1 MRLHHRCL
9 PAATAA
15 ALFVSLFAN
24 SLQANFLQPH
34 RRAQLPQA
42 TATINGS
49 VTDPSG
55 AAVAGASVMAYLAG
69 SSAPAAHTASEP
81 DGKFVLPVAP
91 GHYRLTIEASS
102 FSTAGKEFMLM
113 AGDAA
118 TWDARLELEPLSS
131 RVAVTAE
138 AEPEPVETTTVPVDI
153 LTREQIDQR
162 QEIWLAPALA
172 SLPGV
177 SVSSLGPMGG
187 IQSLFLDG
195 GNSNYTKL
203 LVDGAPVNQPGGLI
217 DWSGYTL
224 DGVDKVEV
232 VHGASSV
239 LYGSDAMDGVV
250 QVFTH
255 RGTTRIPEVTVEGEG
270 GTFGTG
276 RGSGQIS
283 GLLGAF
289 DYSAGAG
296 YFSSD
301 GQGPNDFYRDTTL
314 SGNFGWKFSDTD
326 SLRLALRNN
335 SSDAGQPGQT
345 LYFPPV
351 IPQSGDL
358 HDFSADLTW
367 NFTTGPHWQH
377 QISGYDARFQ
387 EVEVEPPPPLDV
399 FVTKYN
405 RAGMKGQSTY
415 SFRNGSVTAGYEYQ
429 VENGPADHWHNQGG
443 YVEARYQFTRRLT
456 AVAGGRAEAD
466 QAFGTRVVPRA
477 GAAYVLRYGG
487 GFWGSTRLRSSY
499 GEGIKEPEMLP
510 ADCTPFLSPERSST
524 VDAGIDQ
531 FFASDRVHF
540 SANYFHNTFHDIV
553 SFASG
558 GAMQNCPAY
567 DGNFFNTDLARASGA
582 NSSLEIKAARWV
594 HVIANYRYDDSRVIK
609 SPNATDPALVPG
621 NRLFRRPLHS
631 ADLIANARFW
641 RMNWNLGGFYVGR
654 QTDSDFSGLGVTSD
668 PSYVRWD
675 LANSISLGHGL
686 STEARVVNLFN
697 RHYELAAGYPAL
709 RLSYL
714 VGLRYRW
721 GGE

>member
-9 PAATAA
+9 LAAIAA
-15 ALFVSLFAN
+15 ALVASLFAN
-24 SLQANFLQPH
+24 SFQAKPQ
-34 RRAQLPQA
+34 AQLQQ
-42 TATINGS
+42 TTTIITGN

-55 AAVAGASVMAYLAG
+55 AAVAGASVTAYLAR
-69 SSAPAAHTASEP
+69 SSTPAEHTASEP
-81 DGKFVLPVAP
+81 NGKFALSLAP
-91 GHYRLTIEASS
+91 GHYRVTIEASS
-102 FSTAGKEFMLM
+102 FSVASKEFTLA
-113 AGDAA
+113 AGETT
-118 TWDARLELEPLSS
+118 TWDARIELEPLSS

-138 AEPEPVETTTVPVDI
+138 AELEPVEATTVPVDI
-153 LTREQIDQR
+153 LTRAEIDQR

-203 LVDGAPVNQPGGLI
+203 LIDGAPVNQPGGLI

-224 DGVDKVEV
+224 DGIDKVEV

-255 RGTTRIPEVTVEGEG
+255 RGTTRVPEVTVEGDG

-289 DYSAGAG
+289 DYSANAG

-314 SGNFGWKFSDTD
+314 SGNFGWKFSGTD

-377 QISGYDARFQ
+377 QLSGYDSRFQ
-387 EVEVEPPPPLDV
+387 EVEVEPPPPPDV

-415 SFRNGSVTAGYEYQ
+415 SFHNGSLTAGYEYQ
-429 VENGPADHWHNQGG
+429 VENGPDHWNNQGG

-466 QAFGTRVVPRA
+466 QAFGTRVVPRV
-477 GAAYVLRYGG
+477 GGAYVLRYGHD
-487 GFWGSTRLRSSY
+487 FWGATRLRSSY

-540 SANYFHNTFHDIV
+540 SANYFHNSFRDIV

-558 GAMQNCPAY
+558 GTTQNCPAY
-567 DGNFFNTDLARASGA
+567 GGNFFNTDLARASGA
-582 NSSLEIKAARWV
+582 NSSVEIKAARWV
-594 HVIANYRYDDSRVIK
+594 HIVANYTYDDSRVIK
-609 SPNATDPALVPG
+609 APNATDPALVPG

-641 RMNWNLGGFYVGR
+641 RMNWNLGGFYVGQ

-675 LANSISLGHGL
+675 LANSVALGHGL
-686 STEARVVNLFN
+686 SMEARVVNLFN
-697 RHYELAAGYPAL
+697 KHYELAAGYPAL
-709 RLSYL
+709 RLNYL

>member
-9 PAATAA
+9 LAAIAPALVA
-15 ALFVSLFAN
+15 SLFAN
-24 SLQANFLQPH
+24 SFQAKPQ
-34 RRAQLPQA
+34 AQLQQ
-42 TATINGS
+42 TTTIITGN

-55 AAVAGASVMAYLAG
+55 AAVAGASVTAYLAR
-69 SSAPAAHTASEP
+69 SSTPAEHTASEP
-81 DGKFVLPVAP
+81 NGKFALSLAP
-91 GHYRLTIEASS
+91 GHYRVTIEASS
-102 FSTAGKEFMLM
+102 FSVASKEFTLA
-113 AGDAA
+113 AGETT
-118 TWDARLELEPLSS
+118 TWDARIELEPLSS

-138 AEPEPVETTTVPVDI
+138 AELEPVEATTVPVDI
-153 LTREQIDQR
+153 LTRAEIDQR

-203 LVDGAPVNQPGGLI
+203 LIDGAPVNQPGGLI

-224 DGVDKVEV
+224 DGIDKVEV

-239 LYGSDAMDGVV
+239 LYGSDAIDGVV

-255 RGTTRIPEVTVEGEG
+255 RGTTRVPEVTVEGDG

-289 DYSAGAG
+289 DYSANAG

-314 SGNFGWKFSDTD
+314 SGNFGWKFSGTD

-377 QISGYDARFQ
+377 QLSGYDSRFQ
-387 EVEVEPPPPLDV
+387 EVEVEPPPPPDV

-415 SFRNGSVTAGYEYQ
+415 SFHNGSLTAGYEYQ
-429 VENGPADHWHNQGG
+429 VENGPDHWNNQGG

-466 QAFGTRVVPRA
+466 QAFGTRVVPRV
-477 GAAYVLRYGG
+477 GGAYVLRYGHD
-487 GFWGSTRLRSSY
+487 FWGATRLRSSY

-540 SANYFHNTFHDIV
+540 SANYFHNSFRDIV

-558 GAMQNCPAY
+558 GTTQNCPAY
-567 DGNFFNTDLARASGA
+567 GGNFFNTDLARASGA
-582 NSSLEIKAARWV
+582 NSSVEIKAARWV
-594 HVIANYRYDDSRVIK
+594 HIVANYTYDDSRVIK
-609 SPNATDPALVPG
+609 APNATDPALVPG

-641 RMNWNLGGFYVGR
+641 RMNWNLGGFYVGQ

-675 LANSISLGHGL
+675 LANSVALGHGL
-686 STEARVVNLFN
+686 SMEARVVNLFN
-697 RHYELAAGYPAL
+697 KHYELAAGYPAL
-709 RLSYL
+709 RLNYL